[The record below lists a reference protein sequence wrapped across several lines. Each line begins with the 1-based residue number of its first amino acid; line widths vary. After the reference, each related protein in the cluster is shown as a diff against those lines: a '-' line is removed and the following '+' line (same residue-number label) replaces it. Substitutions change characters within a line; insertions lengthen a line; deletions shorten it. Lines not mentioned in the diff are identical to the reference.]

1 MLQTAPSRVE
11 RRKEK
16 TRKAL
21 LAVALELFQE
31 KGIYWT
37 KIEDITE
44 RADIGKG
51 TFYQYFQTKEELLE
65 VLLQQGL
72 DELLARMREAVR
84 DSVPGSDLLCGI
96 VHAKIDFHLQHKE
109 YLLLFHQVRGL
120 LQFRIDSVRSLRR
133 VYESYLDELGAL
145 IGPTLRQ
152 DNGAG
157 ISAREFAM
165 ALSAFTVGLLT
176 HHLLF
181 DRTGEWSQHRTQIQ
195 SQLERSLQAIM

>member
-16 TRKAL
+16 TRKVL

-65 VLLQQGL
+65 VLLHQGL
-72 DELLARMREAVR
+72 NQLLSRIQEAVR
-84 DSVPGSDLLCGI
+84 DDGLGPDLLDRI
-96 VHAKIDFHLQHKE
+96 IQAKIDFHLQHKE

-120 LQFRIDSVRSLRR
+120 LQFRIDSVRNLRR
-133 VYESYLDELGAL
+133 VYEAYLHQLGELIA
-145 IGPTLRQ
+145 PALRQ
-152 DNGAG
+152 GNGEG
-157 ISAREFAM
+157 ITAREFAM
-165 ALSAFTVGLLT
+165 ALSAFTLGLLT

-181 DRTGEWSQHRTQIQ
+181 DGKGEWALNRTQLQ